1 MLYVIL
7 ALRAAHLP
15 RFVYLIAAL
24 CLLSAGCREHG
35 QHPNLHDRITAANTS
50 KYCLPDACFNPHVL
64 AVESGYVVTIFLGS
78 KPQHTN
84 VPPKELTKYLQSLPC
99 QRGRVDP
106 QSKLAQ
112 PMYSRI
118 NMRLNETSVVRSRFA
133 IRWGLRCKSDRA
145 VERASKYA
153 AQSKNQRSAK
163 HSLGLPRVR
172 LGTQKETPICVLQS
186 GFLR

>member
-1 MLYVIL
+1 MQRLGSNQKLRMLSVPLYLPSVLLIS
-7 ALRAAHLP
+7 P

-84 VPPKELTKYLQSLPC
+84 VPPKELTKYLQSLPM
-99 QRGRVDP
+99 QTWPRGPSIEISSTDV
-106 QSKLAQ
+106 
-112 PMYSRI
+112 
-118 NMRLNETSVVRSRFA
+118 FA
-133 IRWGLRCKSDRA
+133 DQHA
-145 VERASKYA
+145 VERNLSGAE
-153 AQSKNQRSAK
+153 QVCRSM
-163 HSLGLPRVR
+163 GLEVQVR
-172 LGTQKETPICVLQS
+172 PG
-186 GFLR
+186 G